1 MALPYLKKKTPQSPN
16 SIYSGEIYDLS
27 KTLSGFYVSE
37 AALYLEFPAFN
48 PFLVATPPRTAYFWQ
63 GGDENMGEAG
73 WDGLW
78 ASRGCLGSSDKGVL
92 DIPFGT
98 LK

>member
-1 MALPYLKKKTPQSPN
+1 MALPYLKKKTPSSPN

-37 AALYLEFPAFN
+37 AALCLEFPAFN
-48 PFLVATPPRTAYFWQ
+48 PFLVATPPHTAYFWQ
-63 GGDENMGEAG
+63 GGDENLGEAG

-78 ASRGCLGSSDKGVL
+78 ASKGCRSSSDKGAL